1 MTRRTTTPDEKDEF
15 AAAFAETRPLVSK
28 KASTPVA
35 KRSVTF
41 SETEGGLDGR
51 TDERLRRGLLEPQ
64 GKLDLHGLTEA
75 AAHQA
80 LLGFL
85 KSGRARGAKLVLVV
99 TGRGPKRDEHEPFD
113 LGFDRGP
120 RGVLKSA
127 VPRWLKEP
135 EFAALVAGAR
145 PAHRRHG
152 GDGALYIYLRKARA

>member
-1 MTRRTTTPDEKDEF
+1 VTRRTTTPEEKDEF

-28 KASTPVA
+28 KTVAPIA
-35 KRSVTF
+35 KRSVTL
-41 SETEGGLDGR
+41 SATEGGLDGK
-51 TDERLRRGLLEPQ
+51 TDEKLRRGLIEPQ
-64 GKLDLHGLTEA
+64 SKLDLHGLTEA

-85 KSGRARGAKLVLVV
+85 KSARTRGAKLVLVV
-99 TGRGPKRDEHEPFD
+99 TGRGPKNDETAPFN

-120 RGVLKSA
+120 RGVLKAA

-145 PAHRRHG
+145 SAHRRHG
-152 GDGALYIYLRKARA
+152 GEGAIYIYLRRTRG